1 MLVIAPRSVLNY
13 TIHSEE
19 IYRESLPEKELNL
32 LEKYHSINRKKWLI
46 IKMYKTNIEVRIP
59 VSTIFD
65 GKALIL
71 SRDIQ

>member
-1 MLVIAPRSVLNY
+1 MLVIAPRSVFELHDSFGRDIPGI
-13 TIHSEE
+13 TSG
-19 IYRESLPEKELNL
+19 KGLNL

-65 GKALIL
+65 GKALML
-71 SRDIQ
+71 SRDI